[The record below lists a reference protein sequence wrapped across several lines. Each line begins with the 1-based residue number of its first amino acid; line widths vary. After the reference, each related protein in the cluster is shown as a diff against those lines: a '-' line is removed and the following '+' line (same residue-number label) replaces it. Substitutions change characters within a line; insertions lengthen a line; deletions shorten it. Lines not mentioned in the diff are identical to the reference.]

1 MKTISVKTIICAV
14 ICMAV
19 LIALAGFAAEDSFGS
34 TWPSFRGN
42 NENNAVISYETPT
55 DQLSTEP
62 VLVKSFGQSVSGMGM
77 WNYSP
82 NVPLIVDGDM
92 ITTSSKQILRIDSDT
107 GKTIKSGTLDAA
119 TNWGYT
125 PLTYEKLS
133 DDKSYI
139 FCPLA
144 GGKIEAVDSEA
155 LTEKWI
161 FSMAVVSMRVGN
173 NGSYDFFNNKLFVAG
188 NMAEQYFPDLK
199 TNGCECSGVSYADAI
214 VASHIEKYGADKV
227 LDNLEIIYDTQE
239 QRVKVVKAFGRERD
253 VRFYNRNKLIA
264 TDVSKNRI
272 LNGYDLF
279 IRDESTE
286 LMGAFSSSE
295 QMLHIEKDKDTI
307 DVSVGISVKIE
318 LDGSTKDILPDDVD
332 LMMYDPETGT
342 QKPFGEA
349 GYNKDNGKVSFTLEK
364 GIYYIIANGSC
375 VNDGNNYNFSD
386 ALIKIMIY
394 KDDKDKEADDF
405 DSANVAHQSLSPI
418 VYSDG
423 MIYTGF
429 YKAYDQS
436 DYFVGLDADT
446 GNLVWKYRSP
456 GGFYWNGAVIIGDAV
471 IVGTQDGSNNN
482 DVTGASGLGNADSHI
497 IAFNKKTGEKISDI
511 TLPDASDICSTIVW
525 DKDGTGRIYWTSCG
539 GMLHSAAV
547 NTTSGEISDVISKPI
562 DTNDSKALTVNTPVV
577 YKGRVYLGYKAKGA
591 YGYFAAYD
599 SGSLEQIFK
608 APLRGY
614 PKSSPMITTAYEGE
628 TGYLYAYTGYYEEP
642 GGMQVIRFRADS
654 TAEDVDKED
663 EEGKV
668 TVNNLFDANGYEQY
682 AAGSPIADD
691 KGRIYYKNDSNSLFS
706 IGKCA
711 PVSLGNVSGLKLK
724 PSGTKVTVTFNKA
737 AGANEYRVLYRLNNK
752 GSFKVVMSKTN
763 KCVLT
768 VPNSSVVTVRVRPEH
783 NDAAKKLNG
792 TYTKDVSTYTS
803 VSTIKKLIKGKKAFT
818 VKFDKHVQS
827 DGYQIQYSLKKSMK
841 SKKTLKKAGYSTIK
855 YKVKKLKSKKK
866 YYVRVRSY
874 RRLNGKTLYGSW
886 SKIKAVKTK

>member
-1 MKTISVKTIICAV
+1 MKTISARTIASAV
-14 ICMAV
+14 ICMAF
-19 LIALAGFAAEDSFGS
+19 LIVASGFAAEDSFGS

-42 NENNAVISYETPT
+42 DENNAVMSYETPT
-55 DQLSTEP
+55 EQMSTEP
-62 VLVKSFGQSVSGMGM
+62 VFVRKFGESVNGMGM

-82 NVPLIVDGDM
+82 NIPLIVDGDM

-125 PLTYEKLS
+125 SLTYAEIDGTNVIL
-133 DDKSYI
+133 
-139 FCPLA
+139 CPL
-144 GGKIEAVDSEA
+144 GGGMIEAVNADTLEIMW
-155 LTEKWI
+155 K
-161 FSMAVVSMRVGN
+161 
-173 NGSYDFFNNKLFVAG
+173 YDASDRANKAANKLMPRRY
-188 NMAEQYFPDLK
+188 NE
-199 TNGCECSGVSYADAI
+199 
-214 VASHIEKYGADKV
+214 
-227 LDNLEIIYDTQE
+227 DTSE
-239 QRVKVVKAFGRERD
+239 WEEVK
-253 VRFYNRNKLIA
+253 NA
-264 TDVSKNRI
+264 T
-272 LNGYDLF
+272 
-279 IRDESTE
+279 
-286 LMGAFSSSE
+286 
-295 QMLHIEKDKDTI
+295 
-307 DVSVGISVKIE
+307 
-318 LDGSTKDILPDDVD
+318 
-332 LMMYDPETGT
+332 
-342 QKPFGEA
+342 
-349 GYNKDNGKVSFTLEK
+349 
-364 GIYYIIANGSC
+364 
-375 VNDGNNYNFSD
+375 
-386 ALIKIMIY
+386 
-394 KDDKDKEADDF
+394 
-405 DSANVAHQSLSPI
+405 HQSLSPI
-418 VYSDG
+418 TYSDG
-423 MIYTGF
+423 IVYTGF
-429 YKAYDQS
+429 YAGYDMTNYYVAVAAREMTLE
-436 DYFVGLDADT
+436 DPETHEMKEYKPGDLI
-446 GNLVWKYRSP
+446 WKLESP
-456 GGFYWNGAVIIGDAV
+456 GGFYWNGAVVIGNAV
-471 IVGTQDGSNNN
+471 IVGTQDGMNNN
-482 DVTGASGLGNADSHI
+482 DVTGASGLGNADSSI
-497 IAFNKKTGEKISDI
+497 LAFDKKTGALISEI
-511 TLPDASDICSTIVW
+511 TLTDASDICSTIVW
-525 DKDGTGRIYWTSCG
+525 DKEGTGRLFWTSCG

-547 NTTSGEISDVISKPI
+547 NTTSGEISDVISKPL

-599 SGSLEQIFK
+599 AGTLDQIYK

-663 EEGKV
+663 EEGKI

-792 TYTKDVSTYTS
+792 TYTEDVSTYTS